1 MDIKTFNWVVTGA
14 NGNVGMALINELLQR
29 QYYIFGIDYGTGQK
43 LKELND
49 YYIYMEADLTEQKE
63 VFRVV
68 DEMLKRKKLIHVLVN
83 IVGGFAMGNPVEET
97 TRNDWDYM
105 FNLNFQTALNCCKT
119 TLSEMKKNGFGRIIN
134 FGSTAAQEGMVHA
147 GPYAVSKAA
156 VVALTK
162 TLALEGKKHGITC
175 NAIIPAIIDTPQNRN
190 AMPEA
195 DFSTWTSPRAIAKT
209 IIETVKNDK
218 TGEMIYV

>member
-1 MDIKTFNWVVTGA
+1 
-14 NGNVGMALINELLQR
+14 MA
-29 QYYIFGIDYGTGQK
+29 
-43 LKELND
+43 
-49 YYIYMEADLTEQKE
+49 
-63 VFRVV
+63 
-68 DEMLKRKKLIHVLVN
+68 
-83 IVGGFAMGNPVEET
+83 
-97 TRNDWDYM
+97 
-105 FNLNFQTALNCCKT
+105 
-119 TLSEMKKNGFGRIIN
+119 
-134 FGSTAAQEGMVHA
+134 HA

-175 NAIIPAIIDTPQNRN
+175 NAIIPTIIDTPQNRN